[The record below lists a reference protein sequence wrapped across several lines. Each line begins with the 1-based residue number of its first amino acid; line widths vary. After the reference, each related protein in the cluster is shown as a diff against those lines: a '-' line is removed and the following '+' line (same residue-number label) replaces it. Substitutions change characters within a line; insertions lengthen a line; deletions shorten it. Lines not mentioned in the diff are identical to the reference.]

1 MLQPIMLQPIM
12 LHPVV
17 LSTCDTMLK
26 ESFENEKPKLMEMDR
41 KMSKMGYITIILSL
55 IGILITFTVN
65 SKIGLIMLTV
75 FWSLF
80 MLTLA
85 TKMILATQIETVTFI
100 IENSDCNCANTVVI
114 EDKEE

>member
-1 MLQPIMLQPIM
+1 MQ
-12 LHPVV
+12 
-17 LSTCDTMLK
+17 
-26 ESFENEKPKLMEMDR
+26 MDR

-55 IGILITFTVN
+55 IGILITVTVN
-65 SKIGLIMLTV
+65 SKIGLVILTV

-85 TKMILATQIETVTFI
+85 TRMILATQIETITFI
-100 IENSDCNCANTVVI
+100 IENSDCNCSSKVVI

>member
-1 MLQPIMLQPIM
+1 
-12 LHPVV
+12 
-17 LSTCDTMLK
+17 MLK
-26 ESFENEKPKLMEMDR
+26 ESFEKEKPALMEMDR

-65 SKIGLIMLTV
+65 SKIGLVILTV

-85 TKMILATQIETVTFI
+85 TRMILATQIETITFI

>member
-1 MLQPIMLQPIM
+1 
-12 LHPVV
+12 
-17 LSTCDTMLK
+17 MLK
-26 ESFENEKPKLMEMDR
+26 ESFEKEKPALMQMDR

-65 SKIGLIMLTV
+65 SKIGLVILTV

-85 TKMILATQIETVTFI
+85 TRMILATQIETITFI
-100 IENSDCNCANTVVI
+100 IENSDCNCSSKVVI